1 MAWRSV
7 TAILIGLGA
16 LAFTASQAS
25 AASIEAGAGVNGGH
39 VSGCVFSEF
48 LLPSVN
54 QTVPGLGVPGA
65 PGTYQNCFP
74 ESTNSGIQTNS
85 AASGSVAAS
94 FSANANSNG
103 ATYSGAAA
111 AAANLATQTVGA
123 KADGATN
130 IIGNIAIG
138 DRSAA
143 FGLIDETITPTS
155 ASDPTGRGTIK
166 FQFSVDG
173 STTVTNSAF
182 SQAQGIQPLLGFAKT
197 QLSLG
202 LSPANISFVG
212 NVVPFQANVA
222 LQGNDQPLI
231 LPATGSTVTFNA
243 TGVTVDT
250 NATVLSAALPITFG
264 QSFDFSFALTAEALP
279 LNESSLS
286 SGSSGDDFLS
296 TGALTGIEVFDA
308 NGNPVSDFMIN
319 TDAGVELGP
328 NGVIVTTSPVP
339 EPSALLLF
347 ASGLSALG
355 LYGRR
360 RGGNKRLAGF

>member
-1 MAWRSV
+1 M
-7 TAILIGLGA
+7 
-16 LAFTASQAS
+16 
-25 AASIEAGAGVNGGH
+25 
-39 VSGCVFSEF
+39 
-48 LLPSVN
+48 
-54 QTVPGLGVPGA
+54 
-65 PGTYQNCFP
+65 
-74 ESTNSGIQTNS
+74 
-85 AASGSVAAS
+85 
-94 FSANANSNG
+94 
-103 ATYSGAAA
+103 
-111 AAANLATQTVGA
+111 
-123 KADGATN
+123 
-130 IIGNIAIG
+130 
-138 DRSAA
+138 
-143 FGLIDETITPTS
+143 
-155 ASDPTGRGTIK
+155 
-166 FQFSVDG
+166 
-173 STTVTNSAF
+173 
-182 SQAQGIQPLLGFAKT
+182 LGFAKT